1 MSRALKPIAPSLR
14 EKKRYLAFEVIT
26 EGPAAFADVSRALWD
41 AFLGLFGEAGAA
53 HAGLWLL
60 PERYDSARKRG
71 LARVSHTALD
81 HLRAALTFITGVGG
95 RPAIIRSLGA
105 SGILAKAALHAAR

>member
-1 MSRALKPIAPSLR
+1 MTRALKPIAPTLR

-26 EGPAAFADVSRALWD
+26 EGPAAFGDVSRALWD

-60 PERYDSARKRG
+60 PERYDAGRKRG

-81 HLRAALTFITGVGG
+81 QLRAALTFITSIGG
-95 RPAIIRSLGA
+95 KPAVARSLGA
-105 SGILAKAALHAAR
+105 SGILAKAALHATR